1 MFASEFP
8 SREFLVLQS
17 FLFERRLSFKIKNGF
32 TKERY
37 AVQSLWVYRTTY
49 ALSFVIFLP
58 FLCLP
63 SFVYFF
69 FLQVTDTCRILL
81 MFSFYLITSNNI
93 EKISYRLATK
103 ASNVPLR
110 NRDYLLSLNIV
121 KINVSIL
128 SLTFLLKWR
137 LLFKWCRQIHINLS
151 DNEIKF
157 IYEWVDKIAI
167 CIYRI

>member
-37 AVQSLWVYRTTY
+37 KRYKIYGFIGQHTRCPLLYFYHFYVYL
-49 ALSFVIFLP
+49 ALFI
-58 FLCLP
+58 
-63 SFVYFF
+63 F

-128 SLTFLLKWR
+128 SLTSLLK
-137 LLFKWCRQIHINLS
+137 
-151 DNEIKF
+151 
-157 IYEWVDKIAI
+157 
-167 CIYRI
+167 